1 MTTLITGLGNPGS
14 EYENTRH
21 NMGFLVAD
29 KLAQML
35 GTSFSLKKN
44 LEASLA
50 KASKGAEEI
59 YLLKPQTYM
68 NLSGQAVGKT
78 LRYFDLKPENLIV
91 IQDDLDLAFGILR
104 SRLEGSHAGH
114 NGLKSIEAHIGTR
127 DFRRIKFG
135 IANSH
140 YQLLKQ
146 HHARDAIKDFVLA
159 PLTSDEKQ
167 LLDKLVEA
175 AAFLALDMITDP
187 QAKTVSYPTPAEE

>member
-14 EYENTRH
+14 EYEHTRH

-29 KLAQML
+29 KLARML
-35 GTSFSLKKN
+35 DASFSLKKN
-44 LEASLA
+44 LEGELA
-50 KASKGAEEI
+50 KASKGGEEI
-59 YLLKPQTYM
+59 YLLKPLTFM

-127 DFRRIKFG
+127 NFRRIKFG

-146 HHARDAIKDFVLA
+146 HQARDAIKDFVLA

-167 LLDKLVEA
+167 LLDKLVES
-175 AAFLALDMITDP
+175 AAFLTLDMIKDP
-187 QAKTVSYPTPAEE
+187 QAKTVSYPLPSEE

>member
-1 MTTLITGLGNPGS
+1 MTTLITGLGNPGA

-44 LEASLA
+44 LEGFLA
-50 KASKGAEEI
+50 KGSKGREEI
-59 YLLKPQTYM
+59 YLLKPMTYM

-78 LRYFDLKPENLIV
+78 LRYFDLQPENLIV
-91 IQDDLDLAFGILR
+91 IQDDLDLVFGILR

-127 DFRRIKFG
+127 TFRRVKFG
-135 IANSH
+135 IANAH

-146 HHARDAIKDFVLA
+146 HQAREAIKDFVLA
-159 PLTSDEKQ
+159 PLTTDEKQ

-175 AAFLALDMITDP
+175 AAFLALDMISDP
-187 QAKTVSYPTPAEE
+187 QAKTVSFPAPSEE